1 MKKFLFSVEFA
12 KYMLALGIMLICG
25 LGLGLTIASLQNN
38 DDYHNQEIVACEVMS
53 YTLDLNGYNEVCVE
67 AKIDQKLTESK
78 DFFHGYAII
87 SSGEEVEF
95 WLFIDGDQVQM
106 KMEAPSAS
114 SPVTK
119 SDRRTGP
126 ADGVRI

>member
-1 MKKFLFSVEFA
+1 MKKSLFSVEFA
-12 KYMLALGIMLICG
+12 KYMLALGIILICG
-25 LGLGLTIASLQNN
+25 LGLGLTIASLQNR
-38 DDYHNQEIVACEVMS
+38 NQEIVACEVMS
-53 YTLDLNGYNEVCVE
+53 HTLDLNGYNEVCVE
-67 AKIDQKLTESK
+67 AEIDKKLTESK

-119 SDRRTGP
+119 PERRTGP

>member
-12 KYMLALGIMLICG
+12 KYMLALGIILICG

-38 DDYHNQEIVACEVMS
+38 EDYHNQEIVACEVMS
-53 YTLDLNGYNEVCVE
+53 HTLDLNGYNEVCVE

-119 SDRRTGP
+119 PERRTGP

>member
-1 MKKFLFSVEFA
+1 MKKFLFSVVFA
-12 KYMLALGIMLICG
+12 KYILALGIILICG
-25 LGLGLTIASLQNN
+25 LGLGFTIASLQN
-38 DDYHNQEIVACEVMS
+38 DDYSNQEIVACEVMS
-53 YTLDLNGYNEVCVE
+53 YTLELNGYNEVCVE
-67 AKIDQKLTESK
+67 AKIDKKLTDNK

-95 WLFIDGDQVQM
+95 WLFVDGNQTQM

-114 SPVTK
+114 NPVTGLE
-119 SDRRTGP
+119 RRAGP

>member
-1 MKKFLFSVEFA
+1 MTKFLFSII
-12 KYMLALGIMLICG
+12 ALCIILVGG
-25 LGLGLTIASLQNN
+25 LGLGFTIASLG
-38 DDYHNQEIVACEVMS
+38 DDYSNQETVACEVMS

-67 AKIDQKLTESK
+67 AKIDQKLTDGK

-95 WLFIDGDQVQM
+95 WLLIDGDQTRM

-114 SPVTK
+114 SPVTELE
-119 SDRRTGP
+119 RRAGP